1 MLIYQSFLYL
11 KQLRKDYFLE
21 EYAFINS
28 NSDFNS
34 YSIINNNTEKKCLLC
49 KSNSNTDELITSS
62 SEISINLENYTDST
76 DGDVS
81 LDQNTMKNFFVADS
95 SHQSLSKLSVS
106 RLHTLL
112 SEVQNINKQM
122 LSDNLKNIQ
131 IYANSGLLSS
141 GNPIH
146 NGFELVNLPIIS
158 PSLKKEIE
166 LSKKSIFDLGICPI
180 CRIINFETGGPR
192 QILSTVS
199 FLAFC
204 PWNSSHPFEFWIYPK
219 SHQYSF
225 TLIDNN
231 EIEDLAQILR
241 STLGGLDNV
250 LNSPSYNIVFHNSL
264 NEIDSEIHWH
274 IEIIPQLSY
283 DTGFDAGYGLYVN
296 PLAPEKSAE
305 ILGKASRREL
315 ASLVGVV

>member
-1 MLIYQSFLYL
+1 M

-28 NSDFNS
+28 NSDFNP

-49 KSNSNTDELITSS
+49 KSNSKTNELITSS
-62 SEISINLENYTDST
+62 SEIPVKLENYADPNIN
-76 DGDVS
+76 DIS
-81 LDQNTMKNFFVADS
+81 LDQNTIKNFFVADS
-95 SHQSLSKLSVS
+95 SHQTLSKLAVS
-106 RLHTLL
+106 RLHALFF
-112 SEVQNINKQM
+112 EVQNINKQM

-141 GNPIH
+141 GNPVH

-199 FLAFC
+199 FHAFC

-225 TLIDNN
+225 TLID
-231 EIEDLAQILR
+231 
-241 STLGGLDNV
+241 DN
-250 LNSPSYNIVFHNSL
+250 
-264 NEIDSEIHWH
+264 
-274 IEIIPQLSY
+274 
-283 DTGFDAGYGLYVN
+283 
-296 PLAPEKSAE
+296 
-305 ILGKASRREL
+305 
-315 ASLVGVV
+315 

>member
-1 MLIYQSFLYL
+1 MPIYQLFLYL

-28 NSDFNS
+28 NSDFNP
-34 YSIINNNTEKKCLLC
+34 YPIIADNSEKKCLLC
-49 KSNSNTDELITSS
+49 KSNSKPDEIITLS
-62 SEISINLENYTDST
+62 SEITVKLENYAGSNAD
-76 DGDVS
+76 DIS
-81 LDQNTMKNFFVADS
+81 LDQNTMKNHFVADS
-95 SHQSLSKLSVS
+95 SHQPLSKLSVS
-106 RLHTLL
+106 RLHKLL
-112 SEVQNINKQM
+112 LEVQNINKQM

-131 IYANSGLLSS
+131 IYANSGLLSD
-141 GNPIH
+141 GNPVH

-225 TLIDNN
+225 TLIDDN

-250 LNSPSYNIVFHNSL
+250 LNSPSYNIAFHNSL

-283 DTGFDAGYGLYVN
+283 DTCFDAGYGLSAN

-305 ILGKASRREL
+305 ILGKYSRREL

>member
-1 MLIYQSFLYL
+1 M

-28 NSDFNS
+28 NTDFNFS
-34 YSIINNNTEKKCLLC
+34 SVINDVSDNKCLLC
-49 KSNSNTDELITSS
+49 KPNSKTNELITLS
-62 SEISINLENYTDST
+62 SEISVKSENFIDS
-76 DGDVS
+76 DVNDVS
-81 LDQNTMKNFFVADS
+81 IENDLVKNYYIADP
-95 SHQSLSKLSVS
+95 SHKKLSKLSVP
-106 RLHTLL
+106 RLHKLL
-112 SEVQNINKQM
+112 SEVQTINKQM

-131 IYANSGLLSS
+131 IYANSGFLSS
-141 GNPIH
+141 GNSIH
-146 NGFELVNLPIIS
+146 NGFELINLPIIS
-158 PSLKKEIE
+158 PTLKKEIE

-225 TLIDNN
+225 TLIDDS
-231 EIEDLAQILR
+231 ELEDLAQILR

-250 LNSPSYNIVFHNSL
+250 LNSPSYTIVFHNSL

-283 DTGFDAGYGLYVN
+283 NTGFDAGYGIFVN
-296 PLAPEKSAE
+296 TLAPEKSAE
-305 ILGKASRREL
+305 ILGKASRKEL

>member
-1 MLIYQSFLYL
+1 MPIYRFFLYL

-34 YSIINNNTEKKCLLC
+34 YSMINNNTEKKCLLC
-49 KSNSNTDELITSS
+49 KSNSKTNELITSS
-62 SEISINLENYTDST
+62 SEIPVKLENYADPNIN
-76 DGDVS
+76 DIS
-81 LDQNTMKNFFVADS
+81 LDQNTIKNFFVADS
-95 SHQSLSKLSVS
+95 SHQTLSKLSVS
-106 RLHTLL
+106 RLHALL
-112 SEVQNINKQM
+112 FEVQNINKQM

-131 IYANSGLLSS
+131 IYANSGLLSD
-141 GNPIH
+141 GNPVH

-166 LSKKSIFDLGICPI
+166 LSKQSIFDLGICPI

-225 TLIDNN
+225 TLIDDN

-250 LNSPSYNIVFHNSL
+250 LNSPSYNIAFHNSL

-283 DTGFDAGYGLYVN
+283 DTCFDAGYGLSVN

-305 ILGKASRREL
+305 ILGKYSRREL
-315 ASLVGVV
+315 ASLVGLV